1 MKFTP
6 QDFLDEPGAVVS
18 QPAKEKRPKKE
29 RPPKKEKPEKKKKNV
44 TDETIPLETEDTGF
58 TEVEPARDAED
69 EKKLSRKAI
78 TGIVLL
84 ILFGFILFSLGIRG
98 VISTLALEDTSKYQ
112 PAKTYDASYQEALE
126 ASVEDFEAANA
137 KRLGEAAPAEEETK
151 EEVPEEEAPIETE
164 NLENTTSKDEQIRL
178 LQEEVSRL
186 TEEAEN
192 AKNDAAL
199 KEQQLSQAQSLL
211 EASEAR
217 EAQLQSDLDALAGG
231 SK

>member
-6 QDFLDEPGAVVS
+6 QDFLDEPGAVES
-18 QPAKEKRPKKE
+18 QPAKEKCPKKE
-29 RPPKKEKPEKKKKNV
+29 RPPKKEKPEKKKKKA

-58 TEVEPARDAED
+58 EEVEPARDMDE

-112 PAKTYDASYQEALE
+112 PAETYDASYQEALE

>member
-6 QDFLDEPGAVVS
+6 QDFLDTPGAVEP

-29 RPPKKEKPEKKKKNV
+29 RPPKKEKPEKKKKA
-44 TDETIPLETEDTGF
+44 TDETIPLETEDPGF
-58 TEVEPARDAED
+58 EEVEPARDVD
-69 EKKLSRKAI
+69 EERKLSRKAI

-98 VISTLALEDTSKYQ
+98 VITTLALEDTSKYQ
-112 PAKTYDASYQEALE
+112 PAETYDASYQEALE

-151 EEVPEEEAPIETE
+151 EEVPEEKAPIETE

>member
-6 QDFLDEPGAVVS
+6 QDFLDTPGAVEP

-29 RPPKKEKPEKKKKNV
+29 RPPKKEKPEKKKKKV
-44 TDETIPLETEDTGF
+44 TDETIPLETEDPGF
-58 TEVEPARDAED
+58 AEVEPARDMDE

-112 PAKTYDASYQEALE
+112 PAETYDASYQEALE

-137 KRLGEAAPAEEETK
+137 KRLGEAAPAEEATEA
-151 EEVPEEEAPIETE
+151 EVPEEEAPIETE

>member
-1 MKFTP
+1 M
-6 QDFLDEPGAVVS
+6 
-18 QPAKEKRPKKE
+18 
-29 RPPKKEKPEKKKKNV
+29 
-44 TDETIPLETEDTGF
+44 
-58 TEVEPARDAED
+58 
-69 EKKLSRKAI
+69 
-78 TGIVLL
+78 
-84 ILFGFILFSLGIRG
+84 
-98 VISTLALEDTSKYQ
+98 
-112 PAKTYDASYQEALE
+112 
-126 ASVEDFEAANA
+126 EDFEAANA

>member
-6 QDFLDEPGAVVS
+6 QDFLDTPGAVEP

-29 RPPKKEKPEKKKKNV
+29 RPPKKEKPEKKKKKV
-44 TDETIPLETEDTGF
+44 TDETTPLETEDAGF
-58 TEVEPARDAED
+58 EEVEPARDMDE

-137 KRLGEAAPAEEETK
+137 KRLGEAAPAEEEK
-151 EEVPEEEAPIETE
+151 EEEVPEEEAPIETE

-186 TEEAEN
+186 TKEAEN

>member
-6 QDFLDEPGAVVS
+6 QDFLDTPGAVEP

-44 TDETIPLETEDTGF
+44 TDETIPLETEDPGF
-58 TEVEPARDAED
+58 TEVEPARDMDE

-112 PAKTYDASYQEALE
+112 PAETYDASYQEALE

-137 KRLGEAAPAEEETK
+137 KRLGEAAPAEEEK
-151 EEVPEEEAPIETE
+151 EAEVPEEEAPIETE

-186 TEEAEN
+186 TKEAEN

>member
-6 QDFLDEPGAVVS
+6 QDFLDTPGAVEP

-29 RPPKKEKPEKKKKNV
+29 RPPKKEKPEKKKKKV
-44 TDETIPLETEDTGF
+44 TDETTPLETEDAGF
-58 TEVEPARDAED
+58 EEVEPARDMDE

-112 PAKTYDASYQEALE
+112 PAETYDASYQEALE

-137 KRLGEAAPAEEETK
+137 KRLGDAAPAEEETK

>member
-6 QDFLDEPGAVVS
+6 QDFLDTPGAVEP

-29 RPPKKEKPEKKKKNV
+29 RPPKKEKPEKKKKA
-44 TDETIPLETEDTGF
+44 TDETIPLETEDPGF
-58 TEVEPARDAED
+58 EEVEPARDVD
-69 EKKLSRKAI
+69 EERKLSRKAI

-98 VISTLALEDTSKYQ
+98 VITTLALEDTSKYQ
-112 PAKTYDASYQEALE
+112 PAETYDASYQEALE

>member
-6 QDFLDEPGAVVS
+6 QDFLDTPGAVEP

-58 TEVEPARDAED
+58 TEVEPARDMD

-137 KRLGEAAPAEEETK
+137 KRLGEAAPAEEEK
-151 EEVPEEEAPIETE
+151 EEEVPEEEAPIETE

>member
-6 QDFLDEPGAVVS
+6 QDFLDTPGAVEP

-29 RPPKKEKPEKKKKNV
+29 RPPKKKKPEKKKNV
-44 TDETIPLETEDTGF
+44 TDETIPLETEDVGF
-58 TEVEPARDAED
+58 EEVEPARDLDE

-112 PAKTYDASYQEALE
+112 PAMTYDASYQEALE

-151 EEVPEEEAPIETE
+151 EEAPEEEAPIETE

>member
-6 QDFLDEPGAVVS
+6 QDFLDTPGAVEP

-29 RPPKKEKPEKKKKNV
+29 RPPKKEKPEKKKNV

-98 VISTLALEDTSKYQ
+98 VITTLALEDTSKYQ
-112 PAKTYDASYQEALE
+112 PAETYDASYQEALE

-199 KEQQLSQAQSLL
+199 KEQQLSQAKSLL

>member
-6 QDFLDEPGAVVS
+6 QDFLDTPGAVEP

-44 TDETIPLETEDTGF
+44 TDETIPLETEDPGF
-58 TEVEPARDAED
+58 TEVEPARDMDE

-137 KRLGEAAPAEEETK
+137 KRLGEAAPAEEEK
-151 EEVPEEEAPIETE
+151 EEEVPEEEAPIETE

>member
-6 QDFLDEPGAVVS
+6 QDFLDTPGAVEP

-29 RPPKKEKPEKKKKNV
+29 RPPKKEKPEKKKKA
-44 TDETIPLETEDTGF
+44 TDETIPLETEDPGF
-58 TEVEPARDAED
+58 EEVELARDVD
-69 EKKLSRKAI
+69 EERKLSRKAI

-98 VISTLALEDTSKYQ
+98 VITTLALEDTSKYQ
-112 PAKTYDASYQEALE
+112 PAETYDASYQEALE

>member
-6 QDFLDEPGAVVS
+6 QDFLDTPGAVEP

-29 RPPKKEKPEKKKKNV
+29 RPTKKEKPEKKKNV

-58 TEVEPARDAED
+58 AEVEPARDKDE

-112 PAKTYDASYQEALE
+112 PAETYDASYQEALE

-151 EEVPEEEAPIETE
+151 EEVPKEEAPIETE

>member
-6 QDFLDEPGAVVS
+6 QDFLDTPGAVEP

-29 RPPKKEKPEKKKKNV
+29 RPPKKEKPEKKKNV

-98 VISTLALEDTSKYQ
+98 VITTLALEDTSKYQ
-112 PAKTYDASYQEALE
+112 PAETYDASYQEALE

>member
-6 QDFLDEPGAVVS
+6 QDFLDTPGAVEP

-29 RPPKKEKPEKKKKNV
+29 RPPKKEKPQKKKNV
-44 TDETIPLETEDTGF
+44 TDETIPLETEDPGF
-58 TEVEPARDAED
+58 AEVEPARDMD
-69 EKKLSRKAI
+69 EERKLSRKAI

-98 VISTLALEDTSKYQ
+98 VITTLALEDTSKYQ
-112 PAKTYDASYQEALE
+112 PAETYDASYQEALE
-126 ASVEDFEAANA
+126 ASVEDFETANA
-137 KRLGEAAPAEEETK
+137 KRLGEAAPAEEEK
-151 EEVPEEEAPIETE
+151 EAEVPEEEAPIETE

-199 KEQQLSQAQSLL
+199 K
-211 EASEAR
+211 
-217 EAQLQSDLDALAGG
+217 
-231 SK
+231 

>member
-6 QDFLDEPGAVVS
+6 QDFLDTPGAVEP

-29 RPPKKEKPEKKKKNV
+29 RPPKKKKPEKKKNV
-44 TDETIPLETEDTGF
+44 TDETIPLETEDVGF
-58 TEVEPARDAED
+58 AEVEPARDMDE

-112 PAKTYDASYQEALE
+112 PAETYDASYQEALE

>member
-6 QDFLDEPGAVVS
+6 QDFLDTPGAVEP

-29 RPPKKEKPEKKKKNV
+29 RPPKKEKPEKKKNV

-58 TEVEPARDAED
+58 TEVEPARDMDE

-112 PAKTYDASYQEALE
+112 PAETYDASYQEALE

>member
-6 QDFLDEPGAVVS
+6 QDFLDTSGAVEP

-44 TDETIPLETEDTGF
+44 TDETIPLETEDVGF
-58 TEVEPARDAED
+58 AEVEPARDTDE

-137 KRLGEAAPAEEETK
+137 KRLGEAAPAEEEK
-151 EEVPEEEAPIETE
+151 EAEAPEEEAPIETE

>member
-6 QDFLDEPGAVVS
+6 QDFLDTPGAVEP

-29 RPPKKEKPEKKKKNV
+29 RPPKKEKPEKKKNV

-58 TEVEPARDAED
+58 AEVEPARDKDE

-112 PAKTYDASYQEALE
+112 PAETYDASYQEALE

-137 KRLGEAAPAEEETK
+137 KRLGEAAPAEEEK
-151 EEVPEEEAPIETE
+151 EAEVPEEEAPIETE

-186 TEEAEN
+186 TKEAEN